1 MSVTATIADGSK
13 VAGTFEDLVAN
24 EVTDALHA
32 TGYNQLRYLEVVV
45 DGHEV
50 WLRGR
55 VPSYFLKQKAEFIT
69 LSIPDVGI
77 FHSEIEVAPAA

>member
-1 MSVTATIADGSK
+1 MSVAVSEDLNQ
-13 VAGTFEDLVAN
+13 AGTFEDLVTS
-24 EVTDALHA
+24 EVTEALRA
-32 TGYNQLRYLEVVV
+32 TGYNQLRYLDVAV

-55 VPSYFLKQKAEFIT
+55 LPSYFLKQKAEFIV

-77 FHSEIEVAPAA
+77 FHSEIEVVPAA